1 MTADWGCGSSMMQKL
16 TLPLI
21 LVLLATPA
29 AALLTD
35 DEPAND
41 SIATATIQMDRS
53 AAVNTVTTDGGEF
66 SLTVGNHDFIGISG
80 MLPWDIVEVVTSPLE
95 DPPVFEIPD
104 TVLGLFNSATIDPT
118 TMKLCIDNDTGN
130 NDLDE
135 FLVGFG
141 SLCRFVIQFA
151 GTYYFGITGFTST
164 GVPFDGTHLEAGNY
178 AVTLTVIP
186 EPGLI
191 LQLISGG
198 FALGWLHRR
207 RNRLRGVHHDGFAE
221 RSPGA

>member
-1 MTADWGCGSSMMQKL
+1 MKKVMEKL
-16 TLPLI
+16 FLPLI
-21 LVLLATPA
+21 LVVIATPA

-41 SIATATIQMDRS
+41 SIATAPIQMDRS
-53 AAVNTVTTDGGEF
+53 QAVDTVTTDGGEF
-66 SLTVGNHDFIGISG
+66 SLTVGNNDFIGISG
-80 MLPWDIVEVVTSPLE
+80 MLPGDIIEVVTTPLE

-104 TVLGLFNSATIDPT
+104 TVLGLFNSATTDPT
-118 TMKLCIDNDTGN
+118 TMRLCIGDDAGN
-130 NDLDE
+130 NDLDL

-141 SLCRFVIQFA
+141 SMCRLQLQFA
-151 GTYYFGITGFTST
+151 GTYYLGITGLSS

-178 AVTLTVIP
+178 AVAVTVIP

-198 FALGWLHRR
+198 VGLGWLHRR
-207 RNRLRGVHHDGFAE
+207 RTLKVRVPPNRGGR
-221 RSPGA
+221 RPM